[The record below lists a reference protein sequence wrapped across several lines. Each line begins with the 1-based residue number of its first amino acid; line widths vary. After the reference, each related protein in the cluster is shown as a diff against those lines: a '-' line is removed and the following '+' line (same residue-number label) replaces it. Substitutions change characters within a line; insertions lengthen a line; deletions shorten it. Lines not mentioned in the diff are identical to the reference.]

1 MLFPDGFLVMDLN
14 RHFASLR
21 GLCYNWKIC
30 MGKTFLLLFSLL
42 LTSCFYRE
50 LQIDHTVEGYDESK
64 IFCTVDWVY
73 EQNGEIPYHKSF
85 TISIWNNNEYGIYLP
100 KRIEKKVFAD
110 SVSLVDERGEN
121 VQLSVFIKSDSL
133 QTCIDDNQIIF
144 EPSDYPKFFIKIPTP
159 QIPSYEIVFRFEKN
173 DGSVH
178 VFSFKMNQERVKK
191 WHFFPLLEIIAGA

>member
-1 MLFPDGFLVMDLN
+1 MNLN
-14 RHFASLR
+14 RYFASLWE
-21 GLCYNWKIC
+21 LCYNWKIC
-30 MGKTFLLLFSLL
+30 MKKTFLLLFLLL

-50 LQIDHTVEGYDESK
+50 LQIEHTVEGYDKSK
-64 IFCTVDWVY
+64 VFCTVDWVY

-85 TISIWNNNEYGIYLP
+85 TISIWNNDEYGIYLP
-100 KRIEKKVFAD
+100 KRIEKNVANA
-110 SVSLVDERGEN
+110 VSLVDEHGEN
-121 VQLSVFIKSDSL
+121 VHLSVSIKSDS
-133 QTCIDDNQIIF
+133 QQICIDDNKIIF

-159 QIPSYEIVFRFEKN
+159 QIPSYEIEFRFEKN